1 MRFPVD
7 IHGETQ
13 IEGYCMLTLDKL
25 IQNMVK
31 ILVFVGG
38 VFLVAMICL
47 TCANI
52 FFRIVWFPIRG
63 TFEFMGYFGA
73 VVTAFALAYTEMK
86 RGHIAVD
93 VLVNRFSPKAQK
105 VLLVVNSTVCFF
117 FFAVAT
123 WHIIE
128 KANTLRKTGEVTE
141 TLQIIYYPFTYA
153 VGLGFGALCL
163 VLLASALKTL
173 FQREESSN

>member
-1 MRFPVD
+1 M
-7 IHGETQ
+7 HS
-13 IEGYCMLTLDKL
+13 LDKF
-25 IQNMVK
+25 IQIFVK

-38 VFLVAMICL
+38 LFLVAMVCL

-73 VVTAFALAYTEMK
+73 IVTAFALAYTEMN

-93 VLVNRFSPKAQK
+93 VMVNRFSRLTQK
-105 VLLVVNSTVCFF
+105 ILHFVNSLVCFV
-117 FFAVAT
+117 FFAIAT
-123 WHIIE
+123 WYIFK
-128 KANTLRKTGEVTE
+128 KATILLRTGEVTE

-153 VGLGFGALCL
+153 VALGFGVLSL
-163 VLLASALKTL
+163 VLLSNAIKIIFPA
-173 FQREESSN
+173 EEDPN

>member
-1 MRFPVD
+1 MQTLEKW
-7 IHGETQ
+7 IQ
-13 IEGYCMLTLDKL
+13 IL
-25 IQNMVK
+25 VK
-31 ILVFVGG
+31 ILVFAGG

-73 VVTAFALAYTEMK
+73 IVAAFALAYTEMK

-93 VLVNRFSPKAQK
+93 VLVNRFSPKTQK
-105 VLLVVNSTVCFF
+105 ILQVVNSLVCFL

-123 WHIIE
+123 WHIIK
-128 KANTLRKTGEVTE
+128 KASTLRETGEVTE

-153 VGLGFGALCL
+153 VALGFGVLCL
-163 VLLASALKTL
+163 VLLANTLKAV
-173 FQREESSN
+173 FQTKENSN

>member
-1 MRFPVD
+1 MD
-7 IHGETQ
+7 IHGGMA
-13 IEGYCMLTLDKL
+13 IEGYCMHALDKL

-31 ILVFVGG
+31 VLVFMGG

-73 VVTAFALAYTEMK
+73 IVTAFALAYTEMK

-93 VLVNRFSPKAQK
+93 VLVNRFSPKTQK
-105 VLLVVNSTVCFF
+105 VLLVLNSCVCFLF
-117 FFAVAT
+117 FSVAT
-123 WHIIE
+123 WHIVK
-128 KANTLRKTGEVTE
+128 KANVLRTTGEVTE

-153 VGLGFGALCL
+153 VALGFGVLCL
-163 VLLASALKTL
+163 VLVANALKIV